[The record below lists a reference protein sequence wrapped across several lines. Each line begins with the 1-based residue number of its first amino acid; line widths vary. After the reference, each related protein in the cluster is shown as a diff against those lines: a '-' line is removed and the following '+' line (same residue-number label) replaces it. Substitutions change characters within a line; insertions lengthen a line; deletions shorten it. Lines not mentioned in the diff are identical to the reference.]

1 MKKISKRLLA
11 LATASVMVF
20 SLAACGNKDEK
31 KPADDTT
38 PANTD
43 TENSATGTDEAQNAD
58 SYTLNLALA
67 DFPTNWNPHQQQTNI
82 DSAEMLYYM
91 EAPLYT
97 FDFNE
102 TMDGY
107 AMIPGAAVG
116 EPVEVTQDYIGQYGL
131 EEGAE
136 SRAWKITIRDD
147 LMWEDGTPI
156 TAQDYVTSAELLLNP
171 VAQNYRADSLYANSL
186 VLSNARNYV
195 YQGQYGQT
203 PMISSDYLDEE
214 YVAVEDMAVSDD
226 GYYTVDGKDV
236 LINIH
241 TTGSWGSNGLD
252 EYYGAYPEL
261 FVKDGVDL
269 FADVFEPAAD
279 EDGYVKVN
287 EEVSEG
293 IRYIIAGLNGL
304 SVADYEAAQ
313 GDYAF
318 REWEEFC
325 YYGETYPEMSFDE
338 VGIFALSD
346 TEFVIVLEKPLKG
359 FDLRYALTSSWL
371 VNEELY
377 KQCESVTDGVYQN
390 SYGTSAETTIS
401 YGPYK
406 LVSFQ
411 ADKQYVLERNDNFYG
426 IVDGQ
431 YQTTKIQ
438 YDCVGEAST
447 RLEMF
452 LSGQLD
458 SYGLTAEDMETYQ
471 SSDYTYYTTQDS
483 TFFVALNPDLD
494 ALTAAQQAL
503 GANYNKTILTVKEFR
518 QALSFALDRS
528 AFALATQPT
537 CNAAFGVYSSLIISD
552 PENGTTY
559 RSTDE
564 AKWVLAEFWGVSDDI
579 GDGKMYADV
588 DEAIESITGYNL
600 EMAKQLFNEAYDI
613 AIADGL
619 MDEDDV
625 IEIKIGLPNN
635 TSQAYAK
642 GYEFL
647 VNCYTDAV
655 VGTSLEGKLTFS
667 KDDTLGN
674 GFAEALRANQV
685 DLLFF
690 VGWTGSALD
699 PYNLMMAYIQPN
711 YQYDPS
717 WDTSADMLTIN
728 LNGTDYTASVLDW
741 TSCINGAEIAITA
754 ADGTVSSLKAGSSNE
769 DVAQERF
776 EILAALEG
784 AILSTYDMI
793 PLVDDSSAGL
803 KGMQVQYYSEE
814 YIFGVGRNGNQGV
827 QYLTY
832 NYTDAEWE
840 EFVASQGGTLN
851 YN

>member
-1 MKKISKRLLA
+1 MKKISKRILA

-20 SLAACGNKDEK
+20 SLAACGDK
-31 KPADDTT
+31 KQNEPADDT
-38 PANTD
+38 NTATN
-43 TENSATGTDEAQNAD
+43 TESSSAGTDGEQSQD

-67 DFPTNWNPHQQQTNI
+67 DFPTNWNPHQSQTNT
-82 DSAEMLYYM
+82 DSGEMGYYL
-91 EAPLYT
+91 EEFLYT
-97 FDFNE
+97 FDFND

-107 AMIPGAAVG
+107 EMVPGAAVG
-116 EPVEVTQDYIGQYGL
+116 DPVEVTQDYIGQYGL
-131 EEGAE
+131 VEGDSAK
-136 SRAWKITIRDD
+136 AWKITIRDD

-171 VAQNYRADSLYANSL
+171 LAQNHRADTLYASSL
-186 VLSNARNYV
+186 VLVNAKEYL
-195 YQGQYGQT
+195 YQGQYGQSA
-203 PMISSDYLDEE
+203 MISADYLDEE
-214 YVAVEDMAVSDD
+214 YVAVEDMTVSDD
-226 GYYTVDGKDV
+226 GYFTVDGKDV

-241 TTGSWGSNGLD
+241 TTGTWGSNGLD
-252 EYYGAYPEL
+252 AYYGAYPEL

-287 EEVSEG
+287 EEVYEG
-293 IRYIIAGLNGL
+293 IRFIIAGLNGL

-318 REWEEFC
+318 LEWEEFC
-325 YYGETYPEMSFDE
+325 YYGQTYPEMSFDE

-346 TEFVIVLEKPLKG
+346 TEFVMVLAKPLEG
-359 FDLRYALTSSWL
+359 FNLRYALTSCWL

-377 KQCESVTDGVYQN
+377 KQCESVVDGVYQN

-411 ADKQYVLERNDNFYG
+411 ADKQYVLERNDLFHG

-471 SSDYTYYTTQDS
+471 SSDYTYYTTGDS
-483 TFFVALNPDLD
+483 TYFVALNPDLN

-528 AFALATQPT
+528 AFALATLPT
-537 CNAAFGVYSSLIISD
+537 SNAAFGVYSSMIISD

-559 RSTDE
+559 RSNDE

-600 EMAKQLFNEAYDI
+600 EMAKQLFNQAYDI
-613 AIADGL
+613 AIAEGL
-619 MDEDDV
+619 MDEDDI

-635 TSQAYAK
+635 TSQTYAK

-674 GFAEALRANQV
+674 GFADALRANQV

-699 PYNLMMAYIQPN
+699 PYNLMEAYTTSN

-717 WDTSADMLTIN
+717 WNTATEMLTIN

-741 TSCINGAEIAITA
+741 THCMSGEAITITD
-754 ADGTVSSLKAGSSNE
+754 ADGNASTFSAGSS
-769 DVAQERF
+769 DGVDQERF
-776 EILAALEG
+776 EILVALEG
-784 AILSTYDMI
+784 AVLATYDMI
-793 PLVDDSSAGL
+793 PLVDESTASL
-803 KGMQVQYYSEE
+803 KGMQIQNYSEE

-840 EFVASQGGTLN
+840 EYVASQGGTLN

>member
-11 LATASVMVF
+11 LLTASVMVC
-20 SLAACGNKDEK
+20 SLAACGGKDKE
-31 KPADDTT
+31 PADDTT
-38 PANTD
+38 PTSTNTES
-43 TENSATGTDEAQNAD
+43 TPTGTDEAATD

-67 DFPTNWNPHQQQTNI
+67 AFPTNWSPHQQQTNT
-82 DSAEMLYYM
+82 DAGDMLYYM

-97 FDFNE
+97 FDFND

-107 AMIPGAAVG
+107 AMVPGAAVG

-136 SRAWKITIRDD
+136 SRAWKFTIRDD

-171 VAQNYRADSLYANSL
+171 IAHNHRADSLYANSL
-186 VLSNARNYV
+186 VLVNAKNFA
-195 YQGQYGQT
+195 YQGQYGQSN
-203 PMISSDYLDEE
+203 MISQNYADEE
-214 YVAVEDMAVSDD
+214 YVAVEDITVGED
-226 GYYTVDGKDV
+226 GYFTVDGKDV
-236 LINIH
+236 LVNMH
-241 TTGSWGSNGLD
+241 TTGNWGSNGLD

-261 FVKDGVDL
+261 FVNNDVDW
-269 FADVFEPAAD
+269 FAEIVEPSAD
-279 EDGYVKVN
+279 EDGYAKVN
-287 EEVSEG
+287 QEVYEG
-293 IRYIIAGLNGL
+293 LRNLIAGLNGM

-325 YYGETYPEMSFDE
+325 YYGENYPEMSFDE
-338 VGIFALSD
+338 VGIFAVSD
-346 TEFVIVLEKPLKG
+346 HEFVIVLEKPLKG

-377 KQCESVTDGVYQN
+377 KQCESVVDGVYQN

-431 YQTTKIQ
+431 YQTTRIQ

-458 SYGLTAEDMETYQ
+458 SYGLTAEDMENYQ
-471 SSDYTYYTTQDS
+471 SSDYTYYTTLDS
-483 TFFVALNPDLD
+483 TYFVALNPDFD
-494 ALTAAQQAL
+494 ALKAAQEAL

-518 QALSFALDRS
+518 EALSFALDRS

-537 CNAAFGVYSSLIISD
+537 CNPAFGVYSSLIISD
-552 PENGTTY
+552 PEAGTTY
-559 RSTDE
+559 RSNEE
-564 AKWVLAEFWGVSDDI
+564 AKWVLAEFWGVSEDI

-600 EMAKQLFNEAYDI
+600 EMAKQRFNEAYDI

-619 MDEDDV
+619 MDEDDI

-635 TSQAYAK
+635 TSQTYAK

-647 VNCYTDAV
+647 VNCYTEAV

-674 GFAEALRANQV
+674 GFADALRANQV
-685 DLLFF
+685 DLLFY

-699 PYNLMMAYIQPN
+699 PYNLMTAYIQPN

-717 WDTSADMLTIN
+717 WDTTASMLTVN
-728 LNGTDYTASVLDW
+728 LNGTDYTASCMDW
-741 TSCINGAEIAITA
+741 TNCINGESINITA
-754 ADGTVSSLKAGSSNE
+754 ADGTVSTFSAGSS
-769 DVAQERF
+769 DGVPAERF
-776 EILAALEG
+776 TILAALEG
-784 AILSTYDMI
+784 AILRNYDMI
-793 PLVDDSSAGL
+793 PLVDDSTAGL

-814 YIFGVGRNGNQGV
+814 YVFGVERNGNQGV

-840 EFVASQGGTLN
+840 EYVASQGGTLN

>member
-31 KPADDTT
+31 KPVDDTT

-67 DFPTNWNPHQQQTNI
+67 DFPTNWNPHQYQTAT
-82 DSAEMLYYM
+82 DGEYMLDYM
-91 EAPLYT
+91 REGFYT
-97 FDFNE
+97 FDYNDA
-102 TMDGY
+102 MDGY
-107 AMIPGAAVG
+107 EMVPGMAVG

-147 LMWEDGTPI
+147 LKWEDGTAI
-156 TAQDYVTSAELLLNP
+156 TAQDFVTSAELLLNP
-171 VAQNYRADSLYANSL
+171 LAQNYRADSMYANSL
-186 VLSNARNYV
+186 VLANARNYI

-214 YVAVEDMAVSDD
+214 YVAVEDMTVGDD

-241 TTGSWGSNGLD
+241 TTGNWGSNGLD

-287 EEVSEG
+287 EEVHEG

-318 REWEEFC
+318 REWEELC
-325 YYGETYPEMSFDE
+325 YYGQAYPEMSFDE
-338 VGIFALSD
+338 VGIFAVSD
-346 TEFVIVLEKPLKG
+346 TEFVIVLEKPLEG
-359 FDLRYALTSSWL
+359 FWLRYALTDSWL
-371 VNEELY
+371 VNEDLY
-377 KQCESVTDGVYQN
+377 KSCESVVDGVYQN
-390 SYGTSAETTIS
+390 NYGTSAETTMS

-411 ADKQYVLERNDNFYG
+411 ADKQYVFERNDNFHG

-458 SYGLTAEDMETYQ
+458 SYGLTAEDMENYQ
-471 SSDYTYYTTQDS
+471 SSDYTYYTTTDS
-483 TFFVALNPDLD
+483 TFFVALNPDYD
-494 ALTAAQQAL
+494 ALVAAQQAV
-503 GANYNKTILTVKEFR
+503 GSDCNKTILTVKEFR

-619 MDEDDV
+619 MDDNDV

-635 TSQAYAK
+635 TSQTYAK

-699 PYNLMMAYIQPN
+699 PYNLMTAYIQPN

-717 WDTSADMLTIN
+717 WDTTTTMLTIN
-728 LNGTDYTASVLDW
+728 LNGTDYTASCMDW
-741 TSCINGAEIAITA
+741 TNCINGAEIAITA
-754 ADGTVSSLKAGSSNE
+754 ADGTVSTFVAGSSDKE
-769 DVAQERF
+769 VAQERF

-793 PLVDDSSAGL
+793 PLVDDSSASL

-814 YIFGVGRNGNQGV
+814 NIFGVGRNGYQGV

>member
-11 LATASVMVF
+11 LLTASVMVC
-20 SLAACGNKDEK
+20 SLAACGDKDKE

-38 PANTD
+38 PTSTNTES
-43 TENSATGTDEAQNAD
+43 TPTGTDEAAAD

-67 DFPTNWNPHQQQTNI
+67 DFPTNWSPHQQQT
-82 DSAEMLYYM
+82 DTDASSMLYYM

-97 FDFNE
+97 FDFND

-136 SRAWKITIRDD
+136 SRAWKITLRDD

-171 VAQNYRADSLYANSL
+171 IAHNHRADGLYANSL
-186 VLSNARNYV
+186 VLVNAKNFA
-195 YQGQYGQT
+195 YQGQYGQSN
-203 PMISSDYLDEE
+203 MISQDYADEE
-214 YVAVEDMAVSDD
+214 YIAVEDITVGED
-226 GYYTVDGKDV
+226 GYFTIDGKDI
-236 LINIH
+236 LLNIH
-241 TTGSWGSNGLD
+241 TTGNWGQNGLD

-261 FVKDGVDL
+261 FVNNDVDW
-269 FADVFEPAAD
+269 FAEILEPSAD
-279 EDGYVKVN
+279 EDGYAKVN
-287 EEVSEG
+287 QEVYEG
-293 IRYIIAGLNGL
+293 LRNLIAGLNGMSL
-304 SVADYEAAQ
+304 ADYEAAQ

-325 YYGETYPEMSFDE
+325 YYGENYPEMSFDE

-346 TEFVIVLEKPLKG
+346 HEFVIVLEKPLKG

-377 KQCESVTDGVYQN
+377 KQCESVVEGVYQN

-431 YQTTKIQ
+431 YQTTRIQ

-471 SSDYTYYTTQDS
+471 SSDYTYYTTSDS
-483 TFFVALNPDLD
+483 TFFVALNPDFN
-494 ALTAAQQAL
+494 ALKAAQEAL

-518 QALSFALDRS
+518 EALSFALDRS
-528 AFALATQPT
+528 AFALAAQPT
-537 CNAAFGVYSSLIISD
+537 CNPAFGVYSSLIISD
-552 PENGTTY
+552 PEEGTTY
-559 RSTDE
+559 RSNEE
-564 AKWVLAEFWGVSDDI
+564 AKWVLAEFWGVKDDI

-600 EMAKQLFNEAYDI
+600 EMAKQRFNEAYDI
-613 AIADGL
+613 AIAEGL
-619 MDEDDV
+619 MDEDDI
-625 IEIKIGLPNN
+625 IEIKIGLPSN
-635 TSQAYAK
+635 TSQTYAK

-647 VNCYTDAV
+647 VNCYTEAV

-674 GFAEALRANQV
+674 GFADALRANQV

-699 PYNLMMAYIQPN
+699 PYNLMTAYIQPN

-717 WDTSADMLTIN
+717 WDTTTDMLTIN
-728 LNGTDYTASVLDW
+728 LNGTDYTASCMDW
-741 TSCINGAEIAITA
+741 TNCINGAPINITA
-754 ADGTVSSLKAGSSNE
+754 ADGTVSTFSAGSSDGVPE
-769 DVAQERF
+769 ERF
-776 EILAALEG
+776 TILAALEG
-784 AILSTYDMI
+784 AILRNYDMI

-803 KGMQVQYYSEE
+803 KGMQIQYYSEE

-840 EFVASQGGTLN
+840 EYVASQGGTLN

>member
-38 PANTD
+38 PTSTD
-43 TENSATGTDEAQNAD
+43 TESTPTGTDEAAAD

-67 DFPTNWNPHQQQTNI
+67 DFPTNWNPHQMQTAI
-82 DSAEMLYYM
+82 DSDYMQYYM
-91 EAPLYT
+91 QEGFYT
-97 FDFNE
+97 FDYND

-107 AMIPGAAVG
+107 AMVPGAAVG
-116 EPVEVTQDYIGQYGL
+116 DPEEVTQDYIGQYGL
-131 EEGAE
+131 VEGDEAK
-136 SRAWKITIRDD
+136 AWKITIRDD

-156 TAQDYVTSAELLLNP
+156 TAYDYVTSAELLLNP
-171 VAQNYRADSLYANSL
+171 VAQNYRADNLYSGSL
-186 VLSNARNYV
+186 VLVNAQEYL
-195 YQGQYGQT
+195 YQGQYGQS
-203 PMISSDYLDEE
+203 PMISTDFLDEE
-214 YVAVEDMAVSDD
+214 YVAVEDMTVGDD

-241 TTGSWGSNGLD
+241 TTGNWGSNGLD
-252 EYYGAYPEL
+252 EYYGAYPDL

-287 EEVSEG
+287 EEVHEG
-293 IRYIIAGLNGL
+293 LRYIIAGLNGL

-318 REWEEFC
+318 REWEELC
-325 YYGETYPEMSFDE
+325 YYGQTYPEMSFDE

-359 FDLRYALTSSWL
+359 FNLRYALTDTWL

-390 SYGTSAETTIS
+390 SYGTSAETTMS

-411 ADKQYVLERNDNFYG
+411 ADKQYVLERNEYFHG

-458 SYGLTAEDMETYQ
+458 SYGLTAEDMEAYQ
-471 SSDYTYYTTQDS
+471 SSDYTYYTTGDS
-483 TFFVALNPDLD
+483 TYFVALNPDLD
-494 ALTAAQQAL
+494 ALTAAQQAV
-503 GANYNKTILTVKEFR
+503 GPDCNKTILTVKEFR
-518 QALSFALDRS
+518 EALSFALDRS
-528 AFALATQPT
+528 AFALATLPT
-537 CNAAFGVYSSLIISD
+537 ANPAFGVYSSMIISD

-619 MDEDDV
+619 MDENDV

-635 TSQAYAK
+635 TSQTYAK

-685 DLLFF
+685 DMLFF

-699 PYNLMMAYIQPN
+699 PYNLMEAYTTSN

-717 WDTSADMLTIN
+717 WDTAADMLTIN

-741 TSCINGAEIAITA
+741 TRCMSGEVISITD
-754 ADGTVSSLKAGSSNE
+754 ADGNASSFSAGSSDGNE
-769 DVAQERF
+769 EERF
-776 EILAALEG
+776 EVLVALEG
-784 AILSTYDMI
+784 AVLSTYDMI
-793 PLVDDSSAGL
+793 PLVDESDAAL

-840 EFVASQGGTLN
+840 EYVASQGGTLN

>member
-1 MKKISKRLLA
+1 MKKISKRILA

-20 SLAACGNKDEK
+20 SLAACGNKSENP
-31 KPADDTT
+31 PADDTT
-38 PANTD
+38 PADTNT
-43 TENSATGTDEAQNAD
+43 ESSATGTDGEQPQD

-67 DFPTNWNPHQQQTNI
+67 DFPTNWNPHQSQTAT
-82 DSAEMLYYM
+82 DSGEMGDYLAEY
-91 EAPLYT
+91 LYT
-97 FDFNE
+97 FDYND

-107 AMIPGAAVG
+107 AMVPGAAVG
-116 EPVEVTQDYIGQYGL
+116 DPVEVTQDYIGQYGL
-131 EEGAE
+131 VEGDSAK
-136 SRAWKITIRDD
+136 AWKITIRDD

-156 TAQDYVTSAELLLNP
+156 KAQDFVTSAELLLNP
-171 VAQNYRADSLYANSL
+171 IAQNYRADTFYASSL
-186 VLSNARNYV
+186 VLVNAQEYL
-195 YQGQYGQT
+195 YQGQYAQSVMVPT
-203 PMISSDYLDEE
+203 YADEE
-214 YVAVEDMAVSDD
+214 YVAVEDMEVTED

-236 LINIH
+236 LINIASC
-241 TTGSWGSNGLD
+241 GSWDSNNGLD
-252 EYYGAYPEL
+252 AYYGAYPEV

-269 FADVFEPAAD
+269 YADVFTPAAD

-287 EEVSEG
+287 EEIYEAL
-293 IRYIIAGLNGL
+293 RYIIAALNGV
-304 SVADYEAAQ
+304 SVADYEAAV

-318 REWEEFC
+318 LEWEEFC
-325 YYGETYPEMSFDE
+325 YYGQAYPEISFDE
-338 VGIFALSD
+338 VGIFAVSD
-346 TEFVIVLEKPLKG
+346 TEFVIVLTKPLEG
-359 FDLRYALTSSWL
+359 FNLRYALTSNWL

-377 KQCESVTDGVYQN
+377 KQCESVVNGVYQN

-411 ADKQYVLERNDNFYG
+411 ADKQYVLERNEYFHG

-458 SYGLTAEDMETYQ
+458 SYGLTAEDMENYQ
-471 SSDYTYYTTQDS
+471 SSDYTYYTTGDS
-483 TFFVALNPDLD
+483 TYFVALNPDLN

-528 AFALATQPT
+528 AFALATLPT
-537 CNAAFGVYSSLIISD
+537 CNAAFGVYSSMIISD
-552 PENGTTY
+552 PENGVTY
-559 RSTDE
+559 RSNEE

-619 MDEDDV
+619 MDEDDI

-635 TSQAYAK
+635 TSQTYAK

-655 VGTSLEGKLTFS
+655 VGTALEGKLTFS

-674 GFAEALRANQV
+674 GFADALRANQV
-685 DLLFF
+685 DMLFF

-699 PYNLMMAYIQPN
+699 PYNLMEAYTTSN

-717 WDTSADMLTIN
+717 WDTASDMLTIN

-741 TSCINGAEIAITA
+741 THCIGGESIVIMD
-754 ADGTVSSLKAGSSNE
+754 ADGNASTFSAGSS
-769 DVAQERF
+769 DGVDQERF
-776 EILAALEG
+776 EILVALEG
-784 AILSTYDMI
+784 AVLATYDMI
-793 PLVDDSSAGL
+793 PLVDESTAGL

-814 YIFGVGRNGNQGV
+814 YIFGVGRNGYQGV

-840 EFVASQGGTLN
+840 EYVASQGGTLN